1 MKTINQLAI
10 QLQKLIK
17 KTSKK
22 INEMINTRIQLETG
36 NAEYKLPK
44 IVCDSIET
52 IYQTPFRLLGKFGEK
67 QFKKSVR
74 QILNILEDNSNK
86 KNVIAHPFPFCCNIV
101 KQVVLSLPYFY
112 VNTHPLKYNES
123 PKLDF

>member
-1 MKTINQLAI
+1 MANTENNNVGSKLNQPHKKEQKRMKTINLLSI

-74 QILNILEDNSNK
+74 HILNILEDNSNK
-86 KNVIAHPFPFCCNIV
+86 QKM
-101 KQVVLSLPYFY
+101 
-112 VNTHPLKYNES
+112 
-123 PKLDF
+123 